1 MKKGLLVVG
10 LLVLLI
16 AGGALFLLG
25 GAGDFIRTQIEQ
37 QGSKFLGTSVTVLNV
52 DLALTDGRLTINDL
66 DVENPS
72 GFSQSDAFSFESV
85 TLDLG
90 NVTSEPYVVQNVS
103 INGPEILYE
112 FDASGQGNLL
122 ALKDNLM
129 AQLPESSEAP
139 PAETSEGPNPLVIV
153 ENVTVKD
160 VRLKLNFENLPTGDL
175 KIDTKAYEITLPTFN
190 AGPIGQPNGMPADQV
205 GAAIVNEMLDN
216 VIAQAKAEAKKK
228 LEDEAKRMAKEKL
241 EKEKDK
247 LLDKASDKLKDLFDK
262 N

>member
-1 MKKGLLVVG
+1 MKKGLVVVG
-10 LLVLLI
+10 LIVLLI
-16 AGGALFLLG
+16 AGGVMFLLG
-25 GAGDFIRTQIEQ
+25 GAGDFIRAQIEQ
-37 QGSKFLGTSVTVLNV
+37 QGSKFLGTSVSVLNV

-103 INGPEILYE
+103 INAPEILYE

-129 AQLPESSEAP
+129 AQIPTSTEQA
-139 PAETSEGPNPLVIV
+139 PAESGDGANPLVIV

-190 AGPIGQPNGMPADQV
+190 AGPIGKPNGLPADQV
-205 GAAIVNEMLDN
+205 GAAIANEMLDN
-216 VIAQAKAEAKKK
+216 VIAQAKAEAKKR
-228 LEDEAKRMAKEKL
+228 LEEEAKRLAKEKL
-241 EKEKDK
+241 DEEKDK
-247 LLDKASDKLKDLFDK
+247 LLDKASDKLKGLFDK